1 MMAKK
6 SNEKTVVL
14 LKNYRPAGEF
24 KVLAGPGYLKT
35 NKVMA
40 GSTVKL
46 PKAEAKGLV
55 EDGLAEYGED
65 V

>member
-1 MMAKK
+1 MAKEPK
-6 SNEKTVVL
+6 VKAVVL

-24 KVLAGPGYLKT
+24 KVTSGPGYLKT

-40 GSTVKL
+40 GSTVEL
-46 PKAEAKGLV
+46 PKAEAKDLV
-55 EDGLAEYGED
+55 EDGLAEYGES